1 MLVDGFKMESEPQC
15 NILMRLLPSFL
26 ELLHV
31 QDVKPHLLSARIINF
46 HEYEELTI
54 GPLLHTQRDLT
65 ERLLL
70 VLARKGPCCA
80 AQLLQALERSV
91 ECQAPQVSH
100 YPLIAK
106 LKEALEMPR
115 CSVPCGL
122 LADCAEANGGLNG
135 TSNGTPGNQSYFK

>member
-1 MLVDGFKMESEPQC
+1 MESEPQC
-15 NILMRLLPSFL
+15 NILMRLLPSCL

-31 QDVKPHLLSARIINF
+31 QDVKPHLLSASIINF

-65 ERLLL
+65 EKLLL
-70 VLARKGPCCA
+70 VLARKGPRCA

-100 YPLIAK
+100 YPLITK
-106 LKEALEMPR
+106 LKEALEVPR
-115 CSVPCGL
+115 RSARL
-122 LADCAEANGGLNG
+122 QADCAEANGGLNG
-135 TSNGTPGNQSYFK
+135 TSNGTAGNKFIYQQATYR